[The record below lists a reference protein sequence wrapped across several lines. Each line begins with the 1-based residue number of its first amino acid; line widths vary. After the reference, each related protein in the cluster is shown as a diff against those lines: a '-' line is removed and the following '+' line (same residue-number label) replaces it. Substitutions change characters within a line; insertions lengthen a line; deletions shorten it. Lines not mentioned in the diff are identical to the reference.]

1 MTLAAIVAMT
11 PERII
16 GRDNSLPWH
25 FPEDLKF
32 FKRTTSGH
40 PVVMGRKTFESI
52 GRPLPNRQNIV
63 ITRDSSWSAEGVET
77 IHSKEELA
85 EIELQSQRVFIIGG
99 AEIYSLFL
107 EDLNE
112 LFVSWIYK
120 SYQGITTFP
129 EFENFFG
136 GFTLVEGH
144 PEFEVRLYARTQTI
158 CQESGE
164 QD

>member
-16 GRDNSLPWH
+16 GRDNDLPWH

-32 FKRTTSGH
+32 FKKTTSGH

-77 IHSKEELA
+77 IHSKEE
-85 EIELQSQRVFIIGG
+85 ITELELRSQRVFIMGG

-107 EDLNE
+107 KDLDE
-112 LFVSWIYK
+112 LFVSWIYQ
-120 SYQGITTFP
+120 SHEGDTTFP
-129 EFENFFG
+129 EFENLFG
-136 GFTLVEGH
+136 EFTIVESY
-144 PEFEVRLYARTQTI
+144 PEFEIRLYSRQQTT
-158 CQESGE
+158 CQEST
-164 QD
+164 

>member
-85 EIELQSQRVFIIGG
+85 EIELQNQRVFIL
-99 AEIYSLFL
+99 SL
-107 EDLNE
+107 
-112 LFVSWIYK
+112 IH
-120 SYQGITTFP
+120 I
-129 EFENFFG
+129 
-136 GFTLVEGH
+136 
-144 PEFEVRLYARTQTI
+144 
-158 CQESGE
+158 
-164 QD
+164 

>member
-63 ITRDSSWSAEGVET
+63 ITRDPSWSSEGVEI
-77 IHSKEELA
+77 IHSKDELSQ
-85 EIELQSQRVFIIGG
+85 IELQNQHVFIIGG

-107 EDLNE
+107 EDLDE
-112 LFVSWIYK
+112 MLVTWV
-120 SYQGITTFP
+120 YQAHEGDTTFP
-129 EFENFFG
+129 EFENLFAEFS
-136 GFTLVEGH
+136 LVESH
-144 PEFEVRLYARTQTI
+144 QDFEVRLYSKPQTI
-158 CQESGE
+158 RQDSGA
-164 QD
+164 QN